1 MLDKKI
7 LLISH
12 IADPDGITPLILA
25 SLVYKDIETKLLE
38 PREVDINVES
48 VFENINDYDEVHIV
62 DLNVSAEMAEKINS
76 DDNLKSKI
84 KVFDHHVSGI
94 ELNKY
99 DFITVIDEEN
109 GRKESGTSIYYE
121 YLKSVSDNPLLFKDS
136 TKGLV
141 NQVRTIDTYDFN
153 EISKEEAHNIDC
165 LFGLF
170 GREEYVNYFRK
181 YIEENEDFKY
191 TEKEL
196 FLINLEQSRIN
207 RYIESKVKEMI
218 RVKIDNHIAG
228 LVFAERYRSDLG
240 NYLVE
245 NNEDIDF
252 AILINIARSISYRAN
267 GKFDLSVFTK
277 KLGGGG
283 HKNAAGSPLP
293 ENIQKE
299 IIKRIYN
306 DIEFVEVKNET
317 NEEGIS

>member
-1 MLDKKI
+1 MLDKKL

-12 IADPDGITPLILA
+12 IADPDGITPIVLA
-25 SLVYKDIETKLLE
+25 SLVYKTIETKLLE
-38 PREVDINVES
+38 PREVDENVENLL
-48 VFENINDYDEVHIV
+48 ERINDYDEIHIV
-62 DLNVSAEMAEKINS
+62 DLNISERLAEIINKDEKI
-76 DDNLKSKI
+76 KSKI
-84 KVFDHHVSGI
+84 KIFDHHISGI
-94 ELNKY
+94 TLNKY

-121 YLKSVSDNPLLFKDS
+121 FLKTVSDNPLLLKNS

-153 EISKEEAHNIDC
+153 EIPKEEAHNIDC
-165 LFGLF
+165 LFGMF
-170 GREEYVNYFRK
+170 GREEYVNYFKK
-181 YIEENEDFKY
+181 YIDENDEFEY
-191 TEKEL
+191 TEKEK

-207 RYIESKVKEMI
+207 RYIESKAKEMI
-218 RVKIDNHIAG
+218 RVKIEGHVAG

-240 NYLVE
+240 NYLVD
-245 NNEDIDF
+245 NNEDVDF

-293 ENIQKE
+293 ENILKD
-299 IIKRIYN
+299 IVKKVFK
-306 DIEFVEVKNET
+306 DIEFVEEKNEG
-317 NEEGIS
+317 NEERVS

>member
-1 MLDKKI
+1 MLDKKL

-12 IADPDGITPLILA
+12 IADPDGITPIILS
-25 SLVYKDIETKLLE
+25 SLVYKYIETKLLE
-38 PREVDINVES
+38 PREVDENVENL
-48 VFENINDYDEVHIV
+48 FETIDDYDEIHIV
-62 DLNVSAEMAEKINS
+62 DLNVSEEMAERINN
-76 DDNLKSKI
+76 DEKFKSKI
-84 KVFDHHVSGI
+84 KIFDHHISGI
-94 ELNKY
+94 ALNKY
-99 DFITVIDEEN
+99 DFVTVIDEEN

-121 YLKSVSDNPLLFKDS
+121 YLKTISDNPFLFKNS

-153 EISKEEAHNIDC
+153 EIPKEEAHNIDC

-181 YIEENEDFKY
+181 YIEENDNFEY
-191 TEKEL
+191 TEKEK

-207 RYIESKVKEMI
+207 RYIESKAKEMMK
-218 RVKIDNHIAG
+218 VKIEGHLAG

-277 KLGGGG
+277 KRGGGG

-293 ENIQKE
+293 EGLLKDIVKKVFE
-299 IIKRIYN
+299 
-306 DIEFVEVKNET
+306 DIEFVEAENEG
-317 NEEGIS
+317 NEERIS